1 MVTHLKM
8 IKMTQVYQDLSWN
21 HPACLSFVHQ
31 DLCRKQRS
39 AVASQP
45 QRYSAL
51 PQRHALVIP
60 GGRFRETYYW
70 VSRILFGFQITQEIC
85 EAWNMHLTSGSTIR
99 TLFHGKSNPKDLQV
113 LPLGDVGFLLFF
125 RVVSGDY
132 GKPCTCILSPPNK
145 TPKFIAKPNLL
156 GTPDHHR
163 VFFFFFESWVG
174 RDVSRMFARLLST
187 CNVVE
192 LVGPS
197 A

>member
-8 IKMTQVYQDLSWN
+8 IKMTQLYQDLSWN
-21 HPACLSFVHQ
+21 HPPCLSFVHQ

-85 EAWNMHLTSGSTIR
+85 ET
-99 TLFHGKSNPKDLQV
+99 
-113 LPLGDVGFLLFF
+113 
-125 RVVSGDY
+125 
-132 GKPCTCILSPPNK
+132 
-145 TPKFIAKPNLL
+145 
-156 GTPDHHR
+156 
-163 VFFFFFESWVG
+163 
-174 RDVSRMFARLLST
+174 
-187 CNVVE
+187 
-192 LVGPS
+192 
-197 A
+197 

>member
-21 HPACLSFVHQ
+21 HTPCLCFVHQ

-70 VSRILFGFQITQEIC
+70 VSRILLGKIG
-85 EAWNMHLTSGSTIR
+85 A
-99 TLFHGKSNPKDLQV
+99 LFPV
-113 LPLGDVGFLLFF
+113 
-125 RVVSGDY
+125 
-132 GKPCTCILSPPNK
+132 
-145 TPKFIAKPNLL
+145 KFVP
-156 GTPDHHR
+156 
-163 VFFFFFESWVG
+163 
-174 RDVSRMFARLLST
+174 
-187 CNVVE
+187 
-192 LVGPS
+192 
-197 A
+197 